1 MFFRDFWTW
10 LDARLGSYVS
20 VHAADLAA
28 ALEPVAGTLAVIYVM
43 FWGWLH
49 LRGQIEEPFME
60 GVRRIFT
67 LFLVLGVALHL
78 WAYHDVLVAIFYQG
92 PTDLAAA
99 IVGAQSPVALI
110 DTIWTQ
116 GGAVADTLWAKGSLL
131 TGDGGFYIAGLLV
144 YLLVGFACLYTLFL
158 ISLAKIALAV
168 LLALGP
174 LFILLTLFDATRRLF
189 DAWIHEL
196 TNYGLVSIL
205 TVMVTTLL
213 LDLLSTYAEQ
223 TATRGGDLLTV
234 DALNLALSAGLV
246 ILVLLQVMPMS
257 ARLAGGF
264 ALATQGVVDRGVDG
278 LRRAVRSLGSHG
290 YAYLTTPSSSASTT
304 PLVQPTRITP

>member
-1 MFFRDFWTW
+1 MFFQDFWTW
-10 LDARLGSYVS
+10 LDARLATYVS

-28 ALEPVAGTLAVIYVM
+28 ALTPVAGTLGVIYVM
-43 FWGWLH
+43 LWGWLH

-60 GVRRIFT
+60 GVKRILT
-67 LFLVLGVALHL
+67 LFVVFGVALHL
-78 WAYHDVLVAIFYQG
+78 WGYHDVIVAVFYQG
-92 PTDLAAA
+92 PTELAAA
-99 IVGAQSPVALI
+99 LAGAQSPVALI

-116 GGAVADTLWAKGSLL
+116 GGGVADTLWGKGSLL

-158 ISLAKIALAV
+158 ISLAKIALSV

-196 TNYGLVSIL
+196 TNYGLVSVL

-213 LDLLSTYAEQ
+213 LDLLSSYAAQ
-223 TATRGGDLLTV
+223 TVARGGDLLTV
-234 DALNLALSAGLV
+234 DALNLALAAGLV

-264 ALATQGVVDRGVDG
+264 ALATQGVVDRGVAG
-278 LRRAVRSLGSHG
+278 LRRAVGAVGQRVNGTLFPPEPPV
-290 YAYLTTPSSSASTT
+290 TSTT
-304 PLVQPTRITP
+304 LIHPRRITP

>member
-1 MFFRDFWTW
+1 MFFQNFWTW
-10 LDARLGSYVS
+10 LDARLATYVS

-28 ALEPVAGTLAVIYVM
+28 ALTPVAGTLGVLYVM

-49 LRGQIEEPFME
+49 LRGRIEEPFME

-67 LFLVLGVALHL
+67 LFVVFGVSLHL
-78 WAYHDVLVAIFYQG
+78 WAYHDVLVAVFYQG
-92 PTDLAAA
+92 PAELAAA
-99 IVGAQSPVALI
+99 IVGAQSPVSLI
-110 DTIWTQ
+110 DAIWVQ
-116 GGAVADTLWAKGSLL
+116 GGGVADTLWGKGSLL

-144 YLLVGFACLYTLFL
+144 YLLVGFACLYVLFL
-158 ISLAKIALAV
+158 ISLSKIALSI

-174 LFILLTLFDATRRLF
+174 MFILLTLFDATRRLF

-196 TNYGLVSIL
+196 IHYGLVSIL

-213 LDLLSTYAEQ
+213 LDLLSNYAAE
-223 TATRGGDLLTV
+223 TAGRGGELLTV
-234 DALNLALSAGLV
+234 DALNLALAAGLV

-264 ALATQGVVDRGVDG
+264 ALATQGVVDRGVEG
-278 LRRAVRSLGSHG
+278 LRRAVRSLGDRS
-290 YAYLTTPSSSASTT
+290 YTFLTAPSSSTPSSGLIH
-304 PLVQPTRITP
+304 PRRISP

>member
-1 MFFRDFWTW
+1 MFFQDFWTW
-10 LDARLGSYVS
+10 LDARLATYVS

-28 ALEPVAGTLAVIYVM
+28 ALTPVAGTLDVM
-43 FWGWLH
+43 LWGWLH

-60 GVRRIFT
+60 GVKRILT
-67 LFLVLGVALHL
+67 LFVVFGVALHL
-78 WAYHDVLVAIFYQG
+78 WGYHDVIVAVFYQG
-92 PTDLAAA
+92 PTELAAA
-99 IVGAQSPVALI
+99 LAGAQSPVSLI

-116 GGAVADTLWAKGSLL
+116 GGGVADTLWGKGSLL

-158 ISLAKIALAV
+158 ISLAKIALSV

-196 TNYGLVSIL
+196 TNYGLVSVL

-213 LDLLSTYAEQ
+213 LDLLSSYAAQ
-223 TATRGGDLLTV
+223 TVARGGDLLTV
-234 DALNLALSAGLV
+234 DALNLALAAGLV

-264 ALATQGVVDRGVDG
+264 ALATQGVVDRGVAG
-278 LRRAVRSLGSHG
+278 LRRAVGAVGQRVNGTLFPPEPPV
-290 YAYLTTPSSSASTT
+290 TSTT
-304 PLVQPTRITP
+304 LIHPRRITP

>member
-1 MFFRDFWTW
+1 MFFQDFWTW

-20 VHAADLAA
+20 VHAASLAA

-43 FWGWLH
+43 VWGWLH

-78 WAYHDVLVAIFYQG
+78 WAYHDVLVATFYEG
-92 PTDLAAA
+92 PTELAAA

-223 TATRGGDLLTV
+223 TAQRGGDLLTV

-264 ALATQGVVDRGVDG
+264 ALATQGVVDRGVDS
-278 LRRAVRSLGSHG
+278 LRRAVGSLGNHG
-290 YAYLTTPSSSASTT
+290 YAYLTTPPSSASTT
-304 PLVQPTRITP
+304 PLVQPTRIAP

>member
-1 MFFRDFWTW
+1 MFFQDFWTW
-10 LDARLGSYVS
+10 LDARMVSYVS
-20 VHAADLAA
+20 SHAATLAG
-28 ALEPVAGTLAVIYVM
+28 ALEPVAGTLGVLYVM

-67 LFLVLGVALHL
+67 LFIVFGVALHL
-78 WAYHDVLVAIFYQG
+78 WAYHDVLMAVFYDG

-99 IVGAQSPVALI
+99 LVGAQSPVSLI
-110 DTIWTQ
+110 DTIWSQ
-116 GGAVADTLWAKGSLL
+116 GGAVADTLWSKGSLL

-196 TNYGLVSIL
+196 THYGLVSVL
-205 TVMVTTLL
+205 TVMVTALL
-213 LDLLSTYAEQ
+213 LDLLSTYANQ
-223 TATRGGDLLTV
+223 TAARGGDLVTV
-234 DALNLALSAGLV
+234 DALNLALAAGLV

-257 ARLAGGF
+257 ARLSGGF
-264 ALATQGVVDRGVDG
+264 ALATQGVVDRGVEG
-278 LRRAVRSLGSHG
+278 LRRAVRTLGQHG
-290 YAYLTTPSSSASTT
+290 YGALTAPIPATTPQSLTPSLRSST
-304 PLVQPTRITP
+304 

>member
-290 YAYLTTPSSSASTT
+290 YAYLTTPSSSATT

>member
-1 MFFRDFWTW
+1 MFFQDFWTW
-10 LDARLGSYVS
+10 LDARLSTYVS

-28 ALEPVAGTLAVIYVM
+28 ALEPVAVTLGVLYVM

-67 LFLVLGVALHL
+67 LFIVFGVALHL
-78 WAYHDVLVAIFYQG
+78 WAYHDVLVSVFYEG
-92 PTDLAAA
+92 PTQLAAA
-99 IVGAQSPVALI
+99 ILGAQSPVALI
-110 DTIWTQ
+110 DAIWAQ
-116 GGAVADTLWAKGSLL
+116 GGAVADTLWGKGSLL

-158 ISLAKIALAV
+158 ISLSKIALAV

-234 DALNLALSAGLV
+234 DALDLALAAGLV
-246 ILVLLQVMPMS
+246 ILVLLQVMPMA

-278 LRRAVRSLGSHG
+278 LRRAVRSLGSRG
-290 YAYLTTPSSSASTT
+290 YTYFSTPAPAVAPTS
-304 PLVQPTRITP
+304 LLQPTRPLS

>member
-1 MFFRDFWTW
+1 MFFENFWTW
-10 LDARLGSYVS
+10 LDARLATYVS
-20 VHAADLAA
+20 VHAGDLAA
-28 ALEPVAGTLAVIYVM
+28 ALQPVAGTLGVLYVM
-43 FWGWLH
+43 FWGWMH
-49 LRGQIEEPFME
+49 LRGQIEEPLME

-67 LFLVLGVALHL
+67 LFMVFGVALHL
-78 WAYHDVLVAIFYQG
+78 WAYHDVLVAVFYQG
-92 PTDLAAA
+92 PTELAAA
-99 IVGAQSPVALI
+99 LVGAQSPVTLI
-110 DTIWTQ
+110 DAIWAR
-116 GGAVADTLWAKGSLL
+116 GGAVADTLWGKGSLL

-158 ISLAKIALAV
+158 ISLSKIALAI

-196 TNYGLVSIL
+196 TNYGLVSLL

-213 LDLLSTYAEQ
+213 LDLLSTYADQ
-223 TATRGGDLLTV
+223 TAARGGDLLTV
-234 DALNLALSAGLV
+234 DALNLALAAGLV

-278 LRRAVRSLGSHG
+278 LRRAVSSLGTQG
-290 YAYLTTPSSSASTT
+290 YTYLTTPAMPTTSTT
-304 PLVQPTRITP
+304 LYSPPRI

>member
-1 MFFRDFWTW
+1 M
-10 LDARLGSYVS
+10 
-20 VHAADLAA
+20 
-28 ALEPVAGTLAVIYVM
+28 PVAGTLGILYVM

-60 GVRRIFT
+60 GVKRIFT
-67 LFLVLGVALHL
+67 LFVVFGVALPL
-78 WAYHDVLVAIFYQG
+78 WGYHDVLVAVFYQG
-92 PTDLAAA
+92 PTELAAA
-99 IVGAQSPVALI
+99 LAGAQSPVALI
-110 DTIWTQ
+110 DTIWMQ
-116 GGAVADTLWAKGSLL
+116 GGGVADTLWGKGSLL

-158 ISLAKIALAV
+158 ISLAKIALSV

-196 TNYGLVSIL
+196 TNYGLVSVL

-213 LDLLSTYAEQ
+213 LDLLSSYAAQ
-223 TATRGGDLLTV
+223 TVARGGDLLTV
-234 DALNLALSAGLV
+234 DALNLALAAGLV

-264 ALATQGVVDRGVDG
+264 ALATQGVVDRGVAG
-278 LRRAVRSLGSHG
+278 LRHAVGAVGRRVNGSLFPPE
-290 YAYLTTPSSSASTT
+290 LPVTSTT
-304 PLVQPTRITP
+304 LIHPRRIVP